1 MSPSGGL
8 RDRAQLSRRERGV
21 IATLT
26 RGLPIARTMQAAAR
40 LASLTLATRHAQM
53 RKDVRE
59 LIRRLEAVGGA
70 MAVVLAHRRL
80 TELGLAV

>member
-1 MSPSGGL
+1 
-8 RDRAQLSRRERGV
+8 
-21 IATLT
+21 
-26 RGLPIARTMQAAAR
+26 MQAAAR